1 MTASDGKVRIGIYAN
16 IEKSHVLQSLPGFV
30 DILHRKGVDVFVTQR
45 VAEVLNLN
53 SDKAVAVPL
62 EVLPNSCDFMLSLG
76 GDGTILGAAR
86 LVGAKQVPLLGIN
99 LGGLGFL
106 TETSADRFEAAIDKL
121 LQKRYTLENRMV
133 LEATVEDSQ
142 DVFYAMNDLV
152 FSRGGSPR
160 MLRLEVTINGTF
172 FNTYM
177 SDGVIVS
184 TPTGSTAY
192 SLSSGGPIVLPSL
205 ESIILNPI
213 CPHALTVR
221 PTVIPPDS
229 KLVFHPMDTDGE
241 TQLIVDGQTM
251 VSLSQKPHVHIRRSD
266 FNVKLIDLHEN
277 TFFDRLR
284 EKLQWG
290 RLPLK

>member
-1 MTASDGKVRIGIYAN
+1 MAETDMTLRVGIYAN
-16 IEKSHVLQSLPGFV
+16 IEKPRVLQSLPGFV
-30 DILHRKGVDVFVTQR
+30 DILYRKGVAVSITNR
-45 VAEVLNLN
+45 VAEVLELEAA
-53 SDKAVAVPL
+53 KVTTVPL
-62 EVLPNSCDFMLSLG
+62 EALPSACDVMLSLG

-121 LQKRYTLENRMV
+121 LQKRYTLEDRMV
-133 LEATVEDSQ
+133 LEAVVGDERERY
-142 DVFYAMNDLV
+142 FAMNDLV
-152 FSRGGSPR
+152 FSRGSSPR
-160 MLRLEVTINGTF
+160 MLRLEVTINGAF

-192 SLSSGGPIVLPSL
+192 SLSSGGPIVLPNL
-205 ESIILNPI
+205 ASIILNPI

-229 KLVFHPMDTDGE
+229 QLVFHPVDSDGE
-241 TQLIVDGQTM
+241 TQLIVDGQSIIMLTG
-251 VSLSQKPHVHIRRSD
+251 KPHVHIRQAAFKVR
-266 FNVKLIDLHEN
+266 LIDLHEN